1 MKFETRK
8 LKNESVF
15 ALVGTGL
22 ALHGVNNRT
31 PSTVKRRQFRPPSTP
46 SIAYRSTRIRTLPEA
61 TQ

>member
-15 ALVGTGL
+15 ALAESGQ

-31 PSTVKRRQFRPPSTP
+31 PSTVRPSTP
-46 SIAYRSTRIRTLPEA
+46 SIAYRLTRIRTLPEA